1 MKNNEIT
8 EELKRINERL
18 DQLEKIHKIANE
30 QPVFNEM
37 SWKEI
42 SATDKHLFSVGDYKD
57 DILKSG
63 EPIRVYIANLEP
75 FRLLFAI
82 DGEYR
87 MNDTDTNEG
96 GWNACRMK
104 LVTMKQIKNLLPDEL
119 VEVLEEHDGDELS
132 LMSQEEYESFDIF
145 KDKTMG
151 DLFSGHYWYWLKTP
165 YRGTSYYFCYVVYDG
180 SIDINSANL
189 AYGVSVCLAIKNNQ
203 PA

>member
-165 YRGTSYYFCYVVYDG
+165 SRSSSIPFCLVYNDG
-180 SIDINSANL
+180 SFYYNYAS
-189 AYGVSVCLAIKNNQ
+189 YPRGVSVCLAIKNNQ